1 MCPKQYAES
10 LASQLTGVEDGA
22 VLYTVKGMSPSHFP
36 SKVSSITSLGAAGL
50 LSIIPG
56 SASIV
61 NQVIAKFLSRFPH
74 RRSDLVPP
82 ALSVEVRMTTALQNL
97 ARVSSNG
104 SIATRNPLSSLSFSC
119 LPKDI
124 VKAQE
129 ELITQYARNRH
140 QAFSPLGPDGKPL
153 RKYDNQ
159 PLFNMTN
166 FDLVTDFLKEEKN
179 IGSKAGRTDCLSQVR
194 SFSVV
199 CGKLIY

>member
-1 MCPKQYAES
+1 
-10 LASQLTGVEDGA
+10 
-22 VLYTVKGMSPSHFP
+22 MSPSHFP
-36 SKVSSITSLGAAGL
+36 WKVSSITSLGAAGL

-82 ALSVEVRMTTALQNL
+82 ALSVKARMTTALQNL
-97 ARVSSNG
+97 AKVSSNE
-104 SIATRNPLSSLSFSC
+104 SIATRDPLSSLSFSC

-124 VKAQE
+124 VKTQE

-153 RKYDNQ
+153 RKYANQ
-159 PLFNMTN
+159 PLINITD

-179 IGSKAGRTDCLSQVR
+179 IGSKARRTDCLSQVM
-194 SFSVV
+194 SFSMVY
-199 CGKLIY
+199 GKLIH